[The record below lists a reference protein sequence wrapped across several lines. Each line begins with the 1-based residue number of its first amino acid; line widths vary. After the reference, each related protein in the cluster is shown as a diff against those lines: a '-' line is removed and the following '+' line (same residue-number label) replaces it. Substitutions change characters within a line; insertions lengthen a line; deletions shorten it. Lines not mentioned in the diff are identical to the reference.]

1 MRRKARAIIA
11 QSRAFEKEI
20 GMREQPLP
28 LPLGKDFKGPF
39 LTTQGVA
46 ELVEFGTVYGPP
58 EEITIYNRKAVR
70 FKVWMGAWENGRQPL
85 QVDSWF
91 VFGDGQ
97 RKAVLLALKPGM
109 TIVVSGPRRG
119 FISRKGSFTIL
130 SYVFINQARTID
142 IISTNTDRHGI
153 QKTTQEIKLYDRTLA

>member
-1 MRRKARAIIA
+1 MRRKARAIVA

-28 LPLGKDFKGPF
+28 IPNKDFKGPI
-39 LTTQGVA
+39 LVKQGA
-46 ELVEFGTVYGPP
+46 ADLIEFGTVYGPP
-58 EEITIYNRKAVR
+58 EELTIYNRKAVR
-70 FKVWMGAWENGRQPL
+70 FNIWLGPWKRAQQSL

-91 VFGDGQ
+91 VFGEEKI
-97 RKAVLLALKPGM
+97 KATLLALKPGM
-109 TIVVSGPRRG
+109 TIVVTGSRRG

-130 SYVFINQARTID
+130 SYVSINHARIID